1 MSFNMEE
8 FSFVRAIIKVFTV
21 LNKHALYS

>member
-1 MSFNMEE
+1 MEE